1 MPHHRERIW
10 LLAVAAVVLVL
21 IIGPYLYAWLA
32 AGEAQAFG
40 GLLVNHLDGNSYLAK
55 MRQGYNGAWTFT
67 LPYTAEPGEGAAI
80 NLYYLFLG
88 HLARWTGASL
98 IFMNHA
104 ARVLGAIVLMAALWR
119 FCLAIFSQR
128 RSALSAYTLAA
139 LGGGLGWV
147 ALLAGAISPDL
158 RVAEA
163 YPFLASFTNA
173 HFPLGLALQVIL
185 LTPLRS
191 IEPLSPRHMLGLA
204 AAALL
209 LAIVYPFG
217 LVVAGATLALH
228 LALRAWRRLPLGAEM
243 QHLAAVAIGGLPY
256 AGYALRVVT
265 QHPVLSQWNAQN
277 ITPAPTPLDMLWG
290 FVPAAL
296 VAGLG
301 AYVAWRR
308 GQTPAT
314 MLLHWVVV
322 SLVLIYL
329 PLGLQRRLISGLFI
343 PVAAL
348 AVLGL
353 EAITRDWR
361 RWAWSFVLLL
371 ALSLPSPLLVMIGSA
386 LAAPEQETYISA
398 DEIAAYNWLDEHAAS
413 DALVLTDAASGNRLP
428 AYIDV
433 RVLYGHPFETVESEA
448 RLDDLTAFWAGE
460 RSARELGADYVLY
473 IGQLD
478 TEALN
483 VVGALVFKQGDTRI
497 WSVNTD

>member
-1 MPHHRERIW
+1 
-10 LLAVAAVVLVL
+10 
-21 IIGPYLYAWLA
+21 
-32 AGEAQAFG
+32 
-40 GLLVNHLDGNSYLAK
+40 LLVNHLDGNSYLAK
-55 MRQGYNGAWTFT
+55 IRQGYNGAWTFT
-67 LPYTAEPGEGAAI
+67 LPYTVEPGEGAAI

-88 HLARWTGASL
+88 HGARWSGASL
-98 IFMNHA
+98 IFVYHA
-104 ARVLGAIVLMAALWR
+104 ARVLGAIALLAALWR
-119 FCLAIFSQR
+119 FCLAVFSER

-147 ALLAGAISPDL
+147 ALLAGVMSPDL
-158 RVAEA
+158 WVAEA
-163 YPFLASFTNA
+163 YPLLASFTNA

-191 IEPLSPRHMLGLA
+191 IKPLSVRHMLGLA

-209 LAIVYPFG
+209 LAVIYPFG

-228 LALRAWRRLPLGAEM
+228 VALRAWRRLPLGAEV
-243 QHLAAVAIGGLPY
+243 QRLASLAIGGLPY
-256 AGYALRVVT
+256 AGYALWIVN

-277 ITPAPTPLDMLWG
+277 ITLAPTPHEMLWG

-296 VAGLG
+296 VAALG

-308 GQTPAT
+308 GQTPANL
-314 MLLHWVVV
+314 LLHWLLV

-329 PLGLQRRLISGLFI
+329 PLGLQRRLISGLFV

-361 RWAWSFVLLL
+361 RWGWSFVLLL
-371 ALSLPSPLLVMIGSA
+371 ALSLPSPLLMTVGSA
-386 LAAPEQETYISA
+386 LAAPQQAAHISV

-413 DALVLTDAASGNRLP
+413 DALVLTDAANGNRLP
-428 AYIDV
+428 AYADV
-433 RVLYGHPFETVESEA
+433 RVLYGHPFETIAAET
-448 RLDDLTAFWAGE
+448 RLDDLAAFWAGQ
-460 RSARELGADYVLY
+460 RGVRELGADYVLY
-473 IGQLD
+473 VGQL
-478 TEALN
+478 
-483 VVGALVFKQGDTRI
+483 GAEPPDVDGVLVFSQSATRI

>member
-21 IIGPYLYAWLA
+21 IIAPYVYAWLA
-32 AGEAQAFG
+32 ADAQHGFG
-40 GLLVNHLDGNSYLAK
+40 GLLANRLDGNSYLAK

-88 HLARWTGASL
+88 HVSRWSGASL
-98 IFMNHA
+98 IFVYHA
-104 ARVLGAIVLMAALWR
+104 ARVLGAIALLAALWR
-119 FCLAIFSQR
+119 FCLAVFSER

-147 ALLAGAISPDL
+147 ALLALVVSPDL
-158 RVAEA
+158 WVAEA
-163 YPFLASFTNA
+163 YPFMASFTNA

-191 IEPLSPRHMLGLA
+191 IKPLSIRHILGLV

-209 LAIVYPFG
+209 LAIIYPFG
-217 LVVAGATLALH
+217 LVVGGATLALH
-228 LALRAWRRLPLGAEM
+228 VAKRAWRRLPLGAEV
-243 QHLAAVAIGGLPY
+243 QRLAAVAIGGLPY
-256 AGYALRVVT
+256 AGYALWIVN
-265 QHPVLSQWNAQN
+265 QHPMLSQWNAQN
-277 ITPAPTPLDMLWG
+277 ITPAPSPIEMLWG
-290 FVPAAL
+290 FAPAAL

-308 GQTPAT
+308 GQTPANL
-314 MLLHWVVV
+314 LLHWVLV

-353 EAITRDWR
+353 EAITRDGR
-361 RWAWSFVLLL
+361 RWGWSFALLL
-371 ALSLPSPLLVMIGSA
+371 ALSLPSPLLVALGSA
-386 LAAPEQETYISA
+386 LAAPQQEAYISV

-428 AYIDV
+428 AYADV
-433 RVLYGHPFETVESEA
+433 RVVYGHPFETVEAEA
-448 RLDDLTAFWAGE
+448 RLADLAAFWAGQ
-460 RSARELGADYVLY
+460 RSARDLGADYVLY
-473 IGQLD
+473 VGQLG
-478 TEALN
+478 TEPPK
-483 VVGALVFKQGDTRI
+483 VDGALVFNQGDTRI